1 MNGEPLK
8 IGVAL
13 GSGSARGWAHIG
25 VLQGLRD
32 MGIHPHIIA
41 GCSVGAMVGA
51 SCALNKLDELEDW
64 ATSLTWRDVFGLL
77 DVTLNGGLFEG
88 RKLFEFIQ
96 THMASMTFDDLA
108 IPFAAVATD
117 LETGREIWLRK
128 GPLATA
134 IRASGS
140 LPGLF
145 TPYKTPRGRFLL
157 DGGLVNP
164 VPVSVCKA
172 MGADVVIAV
181 NLNAEIVGKHLR
193 NPRRLGVW
201 GSTGSPVRREQS
213 RMEES
218 ADLEAERPEAGKEA
232 EAQSEW
238 LQKLSQL
245 FGFEAEGEREAEPE
259 DPGMIEVVASAIN
272 IMQDR
277 VTRSRMAGD
286 PPDIMLSPRLAHL
299 GLMEFNRADEA
310 IAMGR
315 QVVERARPQLEYLL
329 GAY

>member
-1 MNGEPLK
+1 MNGETLK

-25 VLQGLRD
+25 VLQALRD
-32 MGIHPHIIA
+32 MGIRPDIIA

-51 SCALNKLDELEDW
+51 SCALNKLDELEAW
-64 ATSLTWRDVFGLL
+64 ATDLSWRDVFGLL
-77 DVTLNGGLFEG
+77 DVNLNGGLFEG

-96 THMASMTFDDLA
+96 SHMADMTFGDLK
-108 IPFAAVATD
+108 IPFTAVATD
-117 LETGREIWLRK
+117 METGREIWLRK

-145 TPYKTPRGRFLL
+145 TPYKTPRGRYLL

-172 MGADVVIAV
+172 MGADAVIAV
-181 NLNAEIVGKHLR
+181 NLNTEIVGKHMR

-201 GSTGSPVRREQS
+201 GSGDNNRKKKSREQAEAAADS
-213 RMEES
+213 ETGQES
-218 ADLEAERPEAGKEA
+218 

-245 FGFEAEGEREAEPE
+245 FGFEAEGEREPE
-259 DPGMIEVVASAIN
+259 QENPGMIEVVASAIN

-329 GAY
+329 GG

>member
-1 MNGEPLK
+1 MNEQAPK
-8 IGVAL
+8 IGIAL

-32 MGIHPHIIA
+32 MGIEPQIVV

-51 SCALNKLDELEDW
+51 SYALNKIDELEAW

-77 DVTLNGGLFEG
+77 DVNLNGGLFQG

-96 THMASMTFDDLA
+96 SHMSSMTFDDVSV
-108 IPFAAVATD
+108 PFAAVATD
-117 LETGREIWLRK
+117 LETGREIWLRN

-145 TPYKTPRGRFLL
+145 TPYRTPKGRYLL

-164 VPVSVCKA
+164 VPVSVCRA
-172 MGADVVIAV
+172 LGADYVIAV

-193 NPRRLGVW
+193 HPRRFGILSEEDAGN
-201 GSTGSPVRREQS
+201 
-213 RMEES
+213 EES
-218 ADLEAERPEAGKEA
+218 ATAATEGQQQESKE
-232 EAQSEW
+232 QSEW
-238 LQKLSQL
+238 LQKLTQL
-245 FGFEAEGEREAEPE
+245 FGFDADTEREQEAPE
-259 DPGMIEVVASAIN
+259 SPGMFEVVASAIN

-299 GLMEFNRADEA
+299 GLMEFNRAEEA
-310 IAMGR
+310 ISMGR

-329 GAY
+329 E

>member
-1 MNGEPLK
+1 MNDRQLK

-25 VLQGLRD
+25 VLQALRD
-32 MGIHPHIIA
+32 MGITPHVIA

-51 SCALNKLDELEDW
+51 SYALNKLDELEDW

-77 DVTLNGGLFEG
+77 DVNLNGGLFEG
-88 RKLFEFIQ
+88 RKLFEFMQ
-96 THMASMTFDDLA
+96 SHMSSMTFDDLSL
-108 IPFAAVATD
+108 PFAAVATD
-117 LETGREIWLRK
+117 LENGREVWLRR

-134 IRASGS
+134 IRASAS
-140 LPGLF
+140 LPGLL
-145 TPYKTPRGRFLL
+145 TPYRTPKGRYLL

-172 MGADVVIAV
+172 MGADAVIAV
-181 NLNAEIVGKHLR
+181 NLNSEIVGKHLR

-201 GSTGSPVRREQS
+201 GDASIRKK
-213 RMEES
+213 ES
-218 ADLEAERPEAGKEA
+218 AEQAADAGDDHED
-232 EAQSEW
+232 EGEQPSEW

-245 FGFEAEGEREAEPE
+245 FGFESEGEREEEE
-259 DPGMIEVVASAIN
+259 DNPGMIEVVASAIN

-299 GLMEFNRADEA
+299 GLMEFNRAGEA
-310 IAMGR
+310 IEMGH
-315 QVVERARPQLEYLL
+315 QVVSRASHQLEYLL
-329 GAY
+329 GR

>member
-1 MNGEPLK
+1 MNDQRLK

-25 VLQGLRD
+25 VLQELD
-32 MGIHPHIIA
+32 AMGIRPDVIA

-51 SCALNKLDELEDW
+51 SYALGKLDDLAQW
-64 ATSLTWRDVFGLL
+64 AVSLTWRDVFGLL
-77 DVTLNGGLFEG
+77 DVNLNGGLFEG

-96 THMASMTFDDLA
+96 SHMASMSFDDLDL
-108 IPFAAVATD
+108 PFAAVATD
-117 LETGREIWLRK
+117 LETGREVWLRK

-134 IRASGS
+134 IRASAS
-140 LPGLF
+140 LPGLL
-145 TPYKTPRGRFLL
+145 TPYRTPRGRYLL

-181 NLNAEIVGKHLR
+181 NLNSEIVGKHLR

-201 GSTGSPVRREQS
+201 GDAAPRKNDHQGDQPHEQDA
-213 RMEES
+213 EE
-218 ADLEAERPEAGKEA
+218 
-232 EAQSEW
+232 QSEW

-245 FGFEAEGEREAEPE
+245 FGFEAEGERHEEV
-259 DPGMIEVVASAIN
+259 DRPGMIEVVASAIN

-286 PPDIMLSPRLAHL
+286 PPDIVLTPKLAHL
-299 GLMEFNRADEA
+299 GLMEFNRASEA
-310 IAMGR
+310 IDMGR
-315 QVVERARPQLEYLL
+315 QVVERARHQLEYLT
-329 GAY
+329 